1 MDDAETI
8 TERALTRVLGY
19 VDPVAH
25 ALATKAA
32 ARDETTIAA
41 ALKNVLGED
50 NARAVQEA
58 VQNRQGPSDEEESS
72 SDDEDIDAPAW
83 ASQRD
88 LDEAIASFDAWVQP
102 DADERR
108 RADDLFVRI
117 TQIVNEVDPF
127 ARVQLRGSRA
137 SRCAL
142 FDADVDVVVE
152 DINLEA
158 VAEALSE
165 AEWSRGAELIRAR
178 VPIVTGKDAITNLAF
193 DVASTKDAARQAAHA
208 YGSDLNDASFSQDR
222 PPHFASTVRLCKVVL
237 RQTGLGGAYGGG
249 LGSFALCALV
259 FDILRRASPR
269 SPSEAAASVFRELGA
284 VSTYARSIHLSGGAV
299 VTINMDDPAAVA
311 YAFAQAGLS
320 QTLGSAFD
328 VPGLARTRRR
338 FRRRGGDDRATAAPR
353 PESRGVKRP
362 RAS

>member
-1 MDDAETI
+1 MAQDDAETI

-41 ALKNVLGED
+41 ALKNVLGPD
-50 NARAVQEA
+50 AARAVQEA
-58 VQNRQGPSDEEESS
+58 LQNRQGPSDEEESS
-72 SDDEDIDAPAW
+72 SDDEQIAPPAW

-88 LDEAIASFDAWVQP
+88 LDEAVAAFDAWVQP
-102 DADERR
+102 DADEQR
-108 RADDLFVRI
+108 RADDLFARI
-117 TQIVNEVDPF
+117 TQTIQEVDPF
-127 ARVQLRGSRA
+127 ARVELRGSRA
-137 SRCAL
+137 SGCAL
-142 FDADVDVVVE
+142 FDADLDVVVDE
-152 DINLEA
+152 INLET
-158 VAEALSE
+158 VAEALVE

-193 DVASTKDAARQAAHA
+193 DVATSRDTARQSTHA

-259 FDILRRASPR
+259 FDILRRASHDTPGG
-269 SPSEAAASVFRELGA
+269 AARGALRGLGSVH
-284 VSTYARSIHLSGGAV
+284 TYTRSIHLGAAV
-299 VTINMDDPAAVA
+299 VDVNLDDPAAVA
-311 YAFAQAGLS
+311 AAFMRAADAP
-320 QTLGSAFD
+320 TLGAMLD

-338 FRRRGGDDRATAAPR
+338 FRRRGDDRAAAAPS
-353 PESRGVKRP
+353 PNPKRQ
-362 RAS
+362 RVS

>member
-1 MDDAETI
+1 MALTPADAETI
-8 TERALTRVLGY
+8 ERALTRVLGY

-41 ALKNVLGED
+41 ALKNVLGLED
-50 NARAVQEA
+50 ARAVQEA

-72 SDDEDIDAPAW
+72 SDDEQIDAPAW

-102 DADERR
+102 DETERR
-108 RADDLFVRI
+108 RADDLFARI
-117 TQIVNEVDPF
+117 TQTIKEVDPF
-127 ARVQLRGSRA
+127 ARVELRGSRA

-158 VAEALSE
+158 VAEALVE

-178 VPIVTGKDAITNLAF
+178 VPIVTGKDATTKLAF
-193 DVASTKDAARQAAHA
+193 DVATTRDAVRQSQHA
-208 YGSDLNDASFSQDR
+208 YGSDLNDSLFSQDR
-222 PPHFASTVRLCKVVL
+222 PPHFAATVRLCKVVL

-259 FDILRRASPR
+259 FDILRRASHGTPAG
-269 SPSEAAASVFRELGA
+269 AALGA
-284 VSTYARSIHLSGGAV
+284 LRGLGSVHTYARPVHLGAAV
-299 VTINMDDPAAVA
+299 VDVNLDDPAALA
-311 YAFAQAGLS
+311 AAFMRAADAP
-320 QTLGSAFD
+320 TLGAMLD

-338 FRRRGGDDRATAAPR
+338 FRRRGDDRAAAVPS
-353 PESRGVKRP
+353 PNRGVKRP